1 MKVTKEEILQRQLQ
15 AKYDNNL
22 PDPNGNNLMFGQRQQ
37 CINPTL
43 LNQQRESL
51 GYNPEKASIFNRC
64 KWR

>member
-1 MKVTKEEILQRQLQ
+1 MRITKEQLEAKKLQ
-15 AKYDNNL
+15 AMLDNSK

-37 CINPTL
+37 CINPTI
-43 LNQQRESL
+43 LNQRREAL